1 MEGALGHPREDLH
14 HRVRAVLVLHV
25 DEVEHVRAI
34 GHEDA
39 AQEEIDEIHLSDD
52 VHEVQHVA
60 EEIPE
65 EKKWSGYC
73 ITLPSWSK
81 VDNIFAA
88 KDLLESI
95 SIVHAPGL
103 PEVADEVLH
112 GVPVGLR
119 VEGLAPQPRGDLV
132 HLLVLE
138 HLPEVVRE
146 VEHHALQNTCM
157 SAMLRNAVNAF
168 TLESV

>member
-1 MEGALGHPREDLH
+1 MEGALCHAGEDLH
-14 HRVRAVLVLHV
+14 HRVRAVLVIHV

-34 GHEDA
+34 GHEHA

-65 EKKWSGYC
+65 EKKWSGYVMFNFS
-73 ITLPSWSK
+73 ITVKS
-81 VDNIFAA
+81 NISGA

-112 GVPVGLR
+112 GVPVGLG
-119 VEGLAPQPRGDLV
+119 VEGLPAQPRGDLV

-157 SAMLRNAVNAF
+157 SAVLKNSVNAF
-168 TLESV
+168 SLESV

>member
-1 MEGALGHPREDLH
+1 MEGALGHPGEDLH
-14 HRVRAVLVLHV
+14 HRVRAVLVIHV

-34 GHEDA
+34 GHEHA

-65 EKKWSGYC
+65 EKKWSGYVMFNFS
-73 ITLPSWSK
+73 ITVKSDISG
-81 VDNIFAA
+81 A

-112 GVPVGLR
+112 GVPVGLG
-119 VEGLAPQPRGDLV
+119 VEGLPAQPRGDLV

-146 VEHHALQNTCM
+146 VEHHALQHNTHV
-157 SAMLRNAVNAF
+157 S
-168 TLESV
+168 SVKEFCQRFLA